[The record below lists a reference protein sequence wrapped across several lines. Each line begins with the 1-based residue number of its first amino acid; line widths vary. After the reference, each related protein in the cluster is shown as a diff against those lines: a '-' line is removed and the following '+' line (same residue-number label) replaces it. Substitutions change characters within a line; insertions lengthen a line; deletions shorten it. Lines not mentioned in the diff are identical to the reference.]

1 MPRWK
6 RILMWSGG
14 GVFGFLTLMF
24 IIGTV
29 VGPPPK
35 KDKPAAALL
44 ATASSPSTA
53 PVVTT
58 AAASPTPRPKVTKA
72 PTTKPAVTA
81 PPTTANVPAQASAA
95 DRQAAA
101 AILRGDDQHY
111 RDELAKGQSLLGTP
125 AYTAWYQ
132 AILTDTRYM
141 PDFSKADKHFTAD
154 NEPTDLIE
162 QWRSDNGDG
171 ASAVVQFAIDGL
183 SSDAPNAATRKD
195 AADALAGLGKA
206 DADAVKIA
214 AG

>member
-1 MPRWK
+1 M
-6 RILMWSGG
+6 
-14 GVFGFLTLMF
+14 GVVAFLTLMF

-29 VGPPPK
+29 VGPPK
-35 KDKPAAALL
+35 KTATEPAAEVSP
-44 ATASSPSTA
+44 TASSSPSTVAVPATQPPSPSLTHTAA
-53 PVVTT
+53 PVKTT
-58 AAASPTPRPKVTKA
+58 AAPASKAPPKV
-72 PTTKPAVTA
+72 PAK
-81 PPTTANVPAQASAA
+81 ASAA

-101 AILRGDDQHY
+101 AILTADDQHY

-132 AILTDTRYM
+132 ALLTDTRYM

-171 ASAVVQFAIDGL
+171 ASAVVQFAVDGL
-183 SSDAPNAATRKD
+183 SSDAPNAATRRD
-195 AADALAGLGKA
+195 ATDALAGLAKA
-206 DADAVKIA
+206 DADAAKIA